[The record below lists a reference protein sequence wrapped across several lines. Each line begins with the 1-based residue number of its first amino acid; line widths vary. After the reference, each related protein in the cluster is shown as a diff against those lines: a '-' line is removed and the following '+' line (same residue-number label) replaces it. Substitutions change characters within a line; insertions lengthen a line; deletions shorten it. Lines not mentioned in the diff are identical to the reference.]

1 MGDEH
6 VEKGELEATKENTT
20 KIIYFNLTFKKSR
33 TGANINHEFLVTFI
47 LNNKCKLD
55 NAKYLKSEVKFSF

>member
-20 KIIYFNLTFKKSR
+20 KIIYFNLTFKK
-33 TGANINHEFLVTFI
+33 I
-47 LNNKCKLD
+47 
-55 NAKYLKSEVKFSF
+55 